1 MKEGEHGLRPGDNMG
16 YGKNFVLLVVDDQI
30 GVRKLLNEAFKND
43 FKETFSASSGFE
55 ALEMAK
61 IHNPDVIVMDLKMP
75 GMNGIDAIKA
85 LKSTNYKG
93 EIILMTAYGELDTIS
108 KAKELGLGY
117 YIAKS
122 FDLKVMRSI
131 LEEIC
136 QGFENLTA

>member
-1 MKEGEHGLRPGDNMG
+1 MN

-43 FKETFSASSGFE
+43 FKEIYSASSGLD
-55 ALEMAK
+55 AVEMAK
-61 IHNPDVIVMDLKMP
+61 IHNPDIIIMDLKMP
-75 GMNGIDAIKA
+75 GMNGIDAIQA

-93 EIILMTAYGELDTIS
+93 KIILMTAYGELDTIC

-117 YIAKS
+117 YIAKP
-122 FDLKVMRSI
+122 FDLKVMRGI

-136 QGFENLTA
+136 LEFENLTA